1 MARNNDLVVTAGLNI
16 EASVA
21 QIEKDLKQVDD
32 RLSAD
37 HALKIIAN
45 VDLGKTTQRINSQL
59 ATISKNLNLN
69 IGKVDVGTNVT
80 NIVSEIHNALSGTNT
95 DFKINV
101 NENALDDMKNSL
113 HGIGLEIEKDIDD
126 AKGIQKIVDY
136 FKELDIQVTK
146 VKPKFEETSDSVKK
160 LVSLTVQG
168 INTKTGAVVN
178 IVDQI
183 DGVDD
188 KVGKTTTTI
197 TQNLAKVEQENKKIE
212 NSAKA
217 AQLAYNDF
225 LKLKGQTDVYS
236 KQYAGE
242 DSLKTQLAD
251 IQNLV
256 NAFDKTQPLEKQRES
271 IILIDNELKKLK
283 VDIDAIKGSTD
294 KNAGSIEDWHRKQNL
309 LLQDYDILAAKI
321 KKANLDINQV
331 ATRDG
336 VNYNEIFNNL
346 MGGDITNSGDL
357 SKARDAVAAIRKE
370 FQLLNAQMVSDLPQN
385 VIENL
390 IQGMNKADSQIKVL
404 TVDYEKLENP
414 SQELIQSFEK
424 LRSLAG
430 NFDFSTD
437 FEGETKESIEKK
449 IKDYT
454 QIKVALSNT
463 QSALKAFQKEE
474 KKAFQEDNRLANL
487 QNRIKRLTADVNAYG
502 EANERATKSMRQMSN
517 GKTFAVEWSRITTEM
532 AKGADLTDRE
542 LKDLSAD
549 MAVFRK
555 EAQAAGLAGESTF
568 GKFANSFK
576 VMSSYIT
583 ANMVFN
589 FVKRQLHEMVQEVT
603 AVDTAMVELHK
614 VTKATDEQFEAF
626 ARSAGQTG
634 RELGASVSDVIN
646 ATATFARLG
655 ESLPDAEELGKVA
668 TLYKN
673 VGDGID
679 ITTASEDIISTMRAF
694 KIEASDAITIVDKL
708 NEVGNSFAIS
718 SGGIGE
724 ALKRSASALAV
735 ANNDISQ
742 SIALITTANTIAQ
755 DPTAVGQGIKT
766 VSLRLRSTKTEIE
779 EMGEDAEG
787 AAENVSKLRE
797 QMLALTGVDIQLD
810 DDTYKSTYQI
820 LLEISKVW
828 GRLSDLS
835 RSSVLEQLFGKRQ
848 ANIGAAIL
856 ENGDLLERV
865 YKTSEGSMGS
875 AMREQEEYAKSIQY
889 SIDTLKAAYQDF
901 ADSVINSDF
910 VKNLLGTAQSFLEV
924 LTKIIDK
931 FGTLPTILTGIAT
944 IGGIKG
950 VGIFGDLDNEFKVTT
965 ERIKDFK
972 QILSY
977 DFGSLYKKNN
987 ISLAHISPEELQTL
1001 QTYVNT
1007 LGVVENRTASYNDI
1021 LKDSSDL
1028 VKRQA
1033 TYFTSLYESYRRG
1046 EISLNQYQTATQNL
1060 ALTQKT
1066 AATTSKALSLALNTI
1081 VNVGTMV
1088 LINLA
1093 IQGISKL
1100 ADKLIVTK
1108 EELAEMRQETLNS
1121 LDSLKQGIESLSD
1134 SNQEVERLL
1143 SNYKELVSSTNDTS
1157 EAKDQL
1163 IEIQRQLIDKFGEEA
1178 DNLDLLNDKYDTTIE
1193 KIKSLSDAEE
1203 AEWRRQHAAEI
1214 KRAEDIGRLN
1224 VSTDMLANQREYISH
1239 SGDTRSLYKPTSVVT
1254 PNKDLVAEL
1263 YLIEDINRN
1272 ARWAAESIEG
1282 IYASRESVFNNKD
1295 AIILTGTIEEARQQL
1310 GRLIDEYDHLDN
1322 ADVSTLATLTARY
1335 KALGQAIEDVATW
1348 TNQVKISEAVENTSS
1363 SFGTIATPVLSQ
1375 LTEIQTETDAIRDK
1389 WFENL
1394 DEIQKGSLKTIDTM
1408 KSALQTIAGD
1418 GLLSSDEFWALAKI
1432 DTERV
1437 LDGAKLVGNQFKVS
1451 EEQLIQLKDTY
1462 IKKQIVTI
1470 KAENADLAVKKQ
1482 QTDELIRQAELE
1494 VQALGRRGLSNSA
1507 YRTEFEKANKQFRQ
1521 LKQYSKEYGD
1531 SIARNNILIQ
1541 QLNGSLGNTVDYQ
1554 KALSD
1559 RQKKLNDEI
1568 TYQKA
1573 LLSDRQKKLN
1583 DEITQLNNE
1592 ADNLLKAQEYVIDQ
1606 RIKARENEKKALEN
1620 EKKLLEEQLDVLEQ
1634 QQSELEDMIEN
1645 YKSIAGVVEDEL
1657 GKSIENLKKQQEAEE
1672 NAVQAKIDALKE
1684 SREQQDEE
1692 NSLLEKELELKEK
1705 LANLDKAK
1713 STKVRT
1719 FSSARGWHF
1728 DVDREAVAN
1737 AEEEVRAAQKSY
1749 DDAVADKAYK
1759 DQEKALE
1766 QEKDAIAKNYE
1777 VEIKAYEDYI
1787 QQYKDILEEET
1798 VAENERLAEQIL
1810 WADWREKISKR
1821 DVELLGKFRN
1831 EYRSHNNTLK
1841 TLVNTE
1847 LAMTKASIKAKDA
1860 EIKAKQEQIDAW
1872 NLYKTNVQQAAQDA
1886 KNANE
1891 DYMKYVNEVLI
1902 PDEANSFASRELNLL
1917 AFKEK
1922 YTGYMDEIA
1931 SKQAEL
1937 DSVADSLT
1945 NLQDIANGFDLSDLN
1960 SNLERM
1966 TDQFGNALLTVDEF
1980 ENNLERITDQFGNA
1994 SLAVNEFENNLE
2006 RMTDQFGN
2014 ALLTAEEF
2022 ERMWQDTYEKQKQL
2036 GIINSASAVY
2046 VMGSHSKG
2054 GVADYTGLAM
2064 LHGTKQKSE
2073 TIFNANDS
2081 AKLYDMI
2088 HNTPNLMA
2096 DMVSKAV
2103 KISRP
2108 TIASN
2113 STTNNPIFNIQRMV
2127 INGVQ
2132 NPKEFTEAFNKNIEA
2147 YWKTKLT
2154 ENRVK

>member
-1 MARNNDLVVTAGLNI
+1 MDDNRIEIVASLDIPKTVSTIKSDLDKV
-16 EASVA
+16 
-21 QIEKDLKQVDD
+21 KKQLD
-32 RLSAD
+32 AD
-37 HALKIIAN
+37 
-45 VDLGKTTQRINSQL
+45 G
-59 ATISKNLNLN
+59 
-69 IGKVDVGTNVT
+69 
-80 NIVSEIHNALSGTNT
+80 ALSIACNI
-95 DFKINV
+95 D
-101 NENALDDMKNSL
+101 KNSL
-113 HGIGLEIEKDIDD
+113 SILQSQINEISKKLKIDIPKIEFGANTERSAVEIENVSKQFDNANNKALTLKKTLADLENKFTKPFKAVFDDEGLINAERTMSVIQSRLSSLGTVTVTGKYNDQESSDSINRIIARIEAMSGEVRELNFLLDSTDDKFKLLNSSYSDKGVGKVQQDIARLSKELANFEASHKSIESGLTEPLTVARNAIIDLESGVGSVESAQKALD
-126 AKGIQKIVDY
+126 NLKTAAAEIGVNLKSTGSSFNVFDNASNKAKNFDNIIKRL
-136 FKELDIQVTK
+136 ELDINNLNQGSNKNNLSESLDEARQKLQQLQNVESQFGK
-146 VKPKFEETSDSVKK
+146 SV
-160 LVSLTVQG
+160 
-168 INTKTGAVVN
+168 
-178 IVDQI
+178 
-183 DGVDD
+183 
-188 KVGKTTTTI
+188 
-197 TQNLAKVEQENKKIE
+197 EW
-212 NSAKA
+212 
-217 AQLAYNDF
+217 
-225 LKLKGQTDVYS
+225 S
-236 KQYAGE
+236 KNYKEASE
-242 DSLKTQLAD
+242 
-251 IQNLV
+251 
-256 NAFDKTQPLEKQRES
+256 
-271 IILIDNELKKLK
+271 
-283 VDIDAIKGSTD
+283 
-294 KNAGSIEDWHRKQNL
+294 
-309 LLQDYDILAAKI
+309 LLQTI
-321 KKANLDINQV
+321 ANDLQV
-331 ATRDG
+331 VQR
-336 VNYNEIFNNL
+336 
-346 MGGDITNSGDL
+346 
-357 SKARDAVAAIRKE
+357 
-370 FQLLNAQMVSDLPQN
+370 
-385 VIENL
+385 
-390 IQGMNKADSQIKVL
+390 
-404 TVDYEKLENP
+404 
-414 SQELIQSFEK
+414 
-424 LRSLAG
+424 
-430 NFDFSTD
+430 
-437 FEGETKESIEKK
+437 
-449 IKDYT
+449 
-454 QIKVALSNT
+454 
-463 QSALKAFQKEE
+463 EE
-474 KKAFQEDNRLANL
+474 KKAFQDDNRAANL

-502 EANERATKSMRQMSN
+502 EANERATKSMKQMSN
-517 GKTFAVEWSRITTEM
+517 DKTFAVEWSRITTEM

-555 EAQAAGLAGESTF
+555 EAQAAGLAGESAF

-679 ITTASEDIISTMRAF
+679 ITTASEDIISTMKAF

-708 NEVGNSFAIS
+708 TEVGNNFAIS

-724 ALKRSASALAV
+724 ALKRSASALVA

-755 DPTAVGQGIKT
+755 DPTSVGQGIKT
-766 VSLRLRSTKTEIE
+766 ASLRLRSTKTEIE

-835 RSSVLEQLFGKRQ
+835 RSSVLEQLFGKHQ

-910 VKNLLGTAQSFLEV
+910 VKNLLGTTQSFLEV

-931 FGTLPTILTGIAT
+931 FGTLPTILTSIAA
-944 IGGIKG
+944 IGSIKG

-1021 LKDSSDL
+1021 LKNSSDL

-1033 TYFTSLYESYRRG
+1033 TNFTSLYESYRRG

-1066 AATTSKALSLALNTI
+1066 AAATSKALSLALNTI

-1100 ADKLIVTK
+1100 ADNLIVTN
-1108 EELAEMRQETLNS
+1108 EELAEMRQETLSS

-1143 SNYKELVSSTNDTS
+1143 SNYKKLASSTNDPS
-1157 EAKDQL
+1157 EVKDQL
-1163 IEIQRQLIDKFGEEA
+1163 IEIQGRLIDKFGEEA

-1214 KRAEDIGRLN
+1214 KRAEDIRGLN
-1224 VSTDMLANQREYISH
+1224 VSTDMLTNQGKYLSFNTI
-1239 SGDTRSLYKPTSVVT
+1239 SLYKPESAVT

-1272 ARWAAESIEG
+1272 ARLAAESIDG
-1282 IYASRESVFNNKD
+1282 IYASRVSAFNNKD

-1310 GRLIDEYDHLDN
+1310 GQLIDAYEQLDN
-1322 ADVSTLATLTARY
+1322 ADSSTLGTLTARY
-1335 KALGQAIEDVATW
+1335 NALGQAIEDVATW

-1389 WFENL
+1389 WFENF

-1451 EEQLIQLKDTY
+1451 EEQLIQLKDIY
-1462 IKKQIVTI
+1462 IKKQIETI
-1470 KAENADLAVKKQ
+1470 KAENADLAVKKR

-1507 YRTEFEKANKQFRQ
+1507 YRTEFKKANEQLNQIKQS
-1521 LKQYSKEYGD
+1521 SKEYGD
-1531 SIARNNILIQ
+1531 SISRNNLLIR
-1541 QLNGSLGNTVDYQ
+1541 QLNSSLGNTVDYQ
-1554 KALSD
+1554 KALVDHQKALFD
-1559 RQKKLNDEI
+1559 RQKELNDEI
-1568 TYQKA
+1568 
-1573 LLSDRQKKLN
+1573 SRLN
-1583 DEITQLNNE
+1583 KE

-1606 RIKARENEKKALEN
+1606 RIKDNENKKKALED
-1620 EKKLLEEQLDVLEQ
+1620 EKKLLEEQLDVLEK
-1634 QQSELEDMIEN
+1634 QQSELEDIIEN

-1766 QEKDAIAKNYE
+1766 QEKDAISKNYE
-1777 VEIKAYEDYI
+1777 AEIKAYEDYI
-1787 QQYKDILEEET
+1787 QQYKDILEEEII
-1798 VAENERLAEQIL
+1798 AENKRLAKQIL
-1810 WADWREKISKR
+1810 GADWREKISKR
-1821 DVELLGKFRN
+1821 DVALLGKFRN
-1831 EYRSHNNTLK
+1831 EYRSHNNELK

-1847 LAMTKASIKAKDA
+1847 LAMTKASIEAKDA

-1891 DYMKYVNEVLI
+1891 DYMNYIDDVILPN
-1902 PDEANSFASRELNLL
+1902 EANNFVQREINLWN
-1917 AFKEK
+1917 FKENYK
-1922 YTGYMDEIA
+1922 AYMDEIA

-1945 NLQDIANGFDLSDLN
+1945 NLQDIANSFDTDNFN

-1966 TDQFGNALLTVDEF
+1966 T
-1980 ENNLERITDQFGNA
+1980 
-1994 SLAVNEFENNLE
+1994 SNLE
-2006 RMTDQFGN
+2006 RMTSNLEHMNSLEHMTSNMEHTTDQYGPN
-2014 ALLTAEEF
+2014 
-2022 ERMWQDTYEKQKQL
+2022 
-2036 GIINSASAVY
+2036 
-2046 VMGSHSKG
+2046 VMADMVKRLQRRRYSEG

-2081 AKLYDMI
+2081 AKLYDLV
-2088 HNTPNLMA
+2088 HNTPNIMA

-2108 TIASN
+2108 TIANSN
-2113 STTNNPIFNIQRMV
+2113 TTNNPIFNIQRME

-2132 NPKEFTEAFNKNIEA
+2132 NPKEFTEAFNRNIEA